1 MALNLSRLDLAT
13 LYDRDIVLWSEA
25 MVDLLQQGQFDQ
37 LDLKHLIDE
46 VKDLGRRQR
55 DRLISSIRLIL
66 LHLLKGQYQPE
77 RRSPSWSKTIRRER
91 LNIQTYLDD
100 TPSLKRVL
108 TPEWLEKTYQTARKE
123 AAIETDL
130 PLSQF
135 PTQCGYTWE
144 QVLDDSFF
152 P

>member
-1 MALNLSRLDLAT
+1 L
-13 LYDRDIVLWSEA
+13 V
-25 MVDLLQQGQFDQ
+25 
-37 LDLKHLIDE
+37 
-46 VKDLGRRQR
+46 
-55 DRLISSIRLIL
+55 SSIRLIL
-66 LHLLKGQYQPE
+66 QHLLKWQYQPE

-100 TPSLKRVL
+100 TPSLQRIF